1 MKINKLTFMA
11 VVTLGALTAFAPL
24 SQAQE
29 KDAKPATPPPAGNRG
44 GGRGGITAEQ
54 VEKAAADL
62 KLEGEKKDKFIAAFK
77 EQREKMAELRADTNL
92 SQEDRT
98 AKMRELRDN
107 LNKKVLALLND
118 DQKKQWEELS
128 KTLMPARGGRR
139 QAPPQ

>member
-1 MKINKLTFMA
+1 MA
-11 VVTLGALTAFAPL
+11 VLTIGGLAAFAPL
-24 SQAQE
+24 TQAQE
-29 KDAKPATPPPAGNRG
+29 KPATPPPAGGGG
-44 GGRGGITAEQ
+44 GGRGRGGVTPEQ

-77 EQREKMAELRADTNL
+77 EQREKMAGLRGDQNL

-98 AKMRELRDN
+98 AKMREIRED

-128 KTLMPARGGRR
+128 KTLMPQRGGRR